1 MALDQNGYSKCNAID
16 DNTTKIG
23 NYVPNSSPEIFDLEK
38 MLEQIKTA
46 AVAPEAAK
54 TVRSILEQL
63 VANPENVALGMREFE
78 GNDVILFED
87 DSVSIW
93 HTHFVPGMTVPA
105 HDHQMSA
112 VICVYRGSERNHFFE
127 NDPAGG
133 IRKSGM
139 VELNVGEV
147 FSIGPN
153 AIHTVTCISDE
164 PCCGIHVYLG
174 NLTEV
179 ERSLFDVDAGE
190 TMPFTDENYNRLV
203 RPAE

>member
-1 MALDQNGYSKCNAID
+1 
-16 DNTTKIG
+16 
-23 NYVPNSSPEIFDLEK
+23 
-38 MLEQIKTA
+38 MLEQLKAA
-46 AVAPEAAK
+46 AVAPDAPK
-54 TVRSILEQL
+54 VVRSILEQL
-63 VANPENVALGMREFE
+63 VANPENVALGMKEFE
-78 GNDVILFED
+78 GNDVVLFED

-93 HTHFVPGMTVPA
+93 HAHFEPGKTVPA

-112 VICVYRGSERNHFFE
+112 VICVYRGSERNDLFE

-133 IRKSGM
+133 IRKSGK
-139 VELNVGEV
+139 VELSAGDV

-179 ERSLFDVDAGE
+179 ERSLFDVEAGE
-190 TMPFTDENYNRLV
+190 TMPFTDENYYRMV
-203 RPAE
+203 HPAE

>member
-1 MALDQNGYSKCNAID
+1 ML
-16 DNTTKIG
+16 
-23 NYVPNSSPEIFDLEK
+23 NSSPKIFDLEK
-38 MLEQIKTA
+38 MLEQLKAA
-46 AVAPEAAK
+46 AVAPEAAND
-54 TVRSILEQL
+54 VRSILEQL
-63 VANPENVALGMREFE
+63 IANPESVALGMKEFE
-78 GNDVILFED
+78 GDDAILFED
-87 DSVSIW
+87 DTVSIW

-112 VICVYRGSERNHFFE
+112 VICVYRGSERNDFFE

-133 IRKSGM
+133 IRKSGKA
-139 VELNVGEV
+139 ELSAGDV

-174 NLTEV
+174 NLTKV

-190 TMPFTDENYNRLV
+190 AMPFTDANYYRLV